1 MQQIKGKADYYLNKK
16 EVIKEKLIT
25 FYIKRKKLII

>member
-1 MQQIKGKADYYLNKK
+1 MQQNKGKADYYLNKT
-16 EVIKEKLIT
+16 ERIKKTLIT